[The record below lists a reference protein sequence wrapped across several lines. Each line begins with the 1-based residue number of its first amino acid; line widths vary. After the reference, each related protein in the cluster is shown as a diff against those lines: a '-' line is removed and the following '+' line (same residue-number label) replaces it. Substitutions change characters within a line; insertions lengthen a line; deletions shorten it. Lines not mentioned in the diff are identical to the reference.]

1 MSSSRRV
8 SSLPGCCSPLAE
20 NGRKE
25 GAPAHPGATYFS
37 YTLSLL
43 RSQQHSVQLGTE
55 SVGRRRLAGR
65 RLYSRLQGHSD
76 AYIHVFIPDG
86 PARRRSSQTSHNKQ
100 KDGTGGLMLCVL
112 LLVILRNIRH
122 EYILYRC
129 GSFFVHHM
137 V

>member
-37 YTLSLL
+37 YTFTALG
-43 RSQQHSVQLGTE
+43 SQQHSVQLGTE

-65 RLYSRLQGHSD
+65 RLYSRL
-76 AYIHVFIPDG
+76 
-86 PARRRSSQTSHNKQ
+86 
-100 KDGTGGLMLCVL
+100 
-112 LLVILRNIRH
+112 
-122 EYILYRC
+122 
-129 GSFFVHHM
+129 
-137 V
+137 